1 MLNLTKPKYFMP
13 IHGEYAMLAKHCE
26 LAQETGIP
34 ARNCFILG
42 NGDVLTLT
50 EDGVTHK
57 TKVPCGNVYV
67 DDNGFIA
74 DSDTIKERRSLSK
87 NGILCLTIPLIDNK
101 LVALPSIVSR
111 GFIYNKTSHDLI
123 SEVLDQTCFITNSFL
138 ENNECFTNE
147 EINKY
152 IEDELSEF
160 IVELTGRKP
169 ILKIIILK
177 NSSN

>member
-1 MLNLTKPKYFMP
+1 M
-13 IHGEYAMLAKHCE
+13 
-26 LAQETGIP
+26 
-34 ARNCFILG
+34 
-42 NGDVLTLT
+42 
-50 EDGVTHK
+50 
-57 TKVPCGNVYV
+57 
-67 DDNGFIA
+67 
-74 DSDTIKERRSLSK
+74 
-87 NGILCLTIPLIDNK
+87 
-101 LVALPSIVSR
+101 SR